1 MAQSYTRQSSIAD
14 GDTIT
19 AALFNNEYNQLL
31 NAFAYSSSSAS
42 STGHRHDGTA
52 AQGGN
57 IPKIG
62 DLDFLNKIEVDSTNN
77 RWGVYVEVSSA
88 AVEQVRISDG
98 VVSPVTDSDVDL
110 GTSSLYFKNAYI
122 DAITTTGNVAVGGNL
137 TVTGTTAFNGGTL
150 TLGDSAS
157 DNVVFGADINSN
169 MIPNTDSAY
178 DLGSSS
184 QEWRDL
190 YLDGTAHIDTLD
202 VDVNATVAGTLGVT
216 GAFTGSSLDISGDV
230 TVGDDLS
237 LDSDAAVLGFGADT
251 DVTLTHVADTGL
263 LLNSTMALQFN
274 DASQYINA
282 PSATVLD
289 INATDEIELNATLVD
304 INANVDISGT
314 LTVAGALDFGD
325 AALSNVGD
333 IQLDS
338 ISGDTDSNTS
348 ITFSG
353 SDVITVTAGG
363 ETQVTFNNGSIVP
376 TTDNDVDL
384 GTSSLEF
391 KDGYF
396 DGTVYADAINFNG
409 TAISATAA
417 ELNIMDGVTATA
429 ADINLIDG
437 ITNGT
442 VIASKAIITDANKD
456 ITGGRNITISGE
468 LDAGSLDI
476 SGDADI
482 DGTLETDALSING
495 TAVTSTAAELN
506 ILDGVTASAT
516 DINLIDGITNG
527 TVIASKAI
535 ITDSNKDI
543 TGGRNI
549 TISGELDAATLDIS
563 GDVDVDGTLE
573 ADAITVNGT
582 ALASVIAGTTVN
594 TATLATTVTITDNE
608 NTNENNA
615 IIFTAGG
622 DLDGG
627 NVGLESDGD
636 LFYNPSTSTLTVPNV
651 SVSGTFSTVNSVTMN
666 ANNAVVFEGATADA
680 HETTLSSID
689 ATGDR
694 TINLPNV
701 SGTLPVLAAVSATAI
716 TSTPAELN
724 ILDGATVVVGEINA
738 LDLGATAVGTA
749 IASKAVILDSNK
761 DYTGIRNFTLS
772 GELDAGSLDVSG
784 DADID
789 GTLETDALSINGTA
803 VTSTAAELN
812 ILDGVT
818 STAAELNILDGVTS
832 TAAEINLLDGSAAN
846 TVVNSKG
853 VIYGSS
859 GEVAGTLSTA
869 AQANITSLGTL
880 TALTGG
886 TGDFNWDSNTLVVD
900 SSTNRVGIG
909 NASPDVSLDIGSFTD
924 AMHLPVGTTAQRPT
938 GAAGYFRY
946 NSTTGK
952 FEGFTDEWGSI
963 GGGSGTNM
971 DTNIYAGDGSDTT
984 FTLSNAPDDE
994 NNLMV
999 FIDGVF
1005 QAQNTYS
1012 VSGTTLTFAT
1022 APANGRVITVYHS
1035 TTTVGG
1041 SNNTINTMT
1050 GDGSDTTLTLS
1061 VAPVHENN
1069 VQVFFDGVYQSKAN
1083 YAISG
1088 TTLTFSTAPPDDVL
1102 VEAITNTNTSS
1113 TTANLLLDADKDTMI
1128 QVEESSDEDKIRF
1141 DTGGTERMIIDSTGV
1156 GIGDAAPEVKLHV
1169 NSGASNT
1176 GILTESTDSG
1186 AYVAFKDNSTSS
1198 ASHVLLGAIAN
1209 DMYFQAGNAER
1220 MRIDSSGNVGI
1231 GTSTT
1236 TGNSGHTNIFLG
1248 GTSNI
1253 ISETAASAGAS
1264 LSISQNA
1271 YIDSD
1276 GSWEYRVTDE
1286 ATNYYQNAGNHV
1298 WRYAASGSAGADISW
1313 SEAMRITSTG
1323 GLLVGTTTNQ
1333 LYDTT
1338 SQSGFA
1344 LHDTDSYSSC
1354 GAHLEIAQDS
1364 DAGWSPIYINK
1375 WDWNS
1380 GDDGRFMQMYIRGS
1394 GGTDSASIVYD
1405 GTNVA
1410 LTNASDYRLKENIV
1424 DYTGGLAKIN
1434 ALQVRSF
1441 NKKEGASK
1449 DITQQGFIA
1458 HELAEHI
1465 PSAVIGE
1472 KDAMK
1477 VDESGETVPDYQQF
1491 SREALVPYLVS
1502 AIQELEARIK
1512 TLEDA

>member
-1128 QVEESSDEDKIRF
+1128 QVEESSDEDTIRM
-1141 DTGGTERMIIDSTGV
+1141 DIAGTEVLTLTNSAMTLKGTTPTLT
-1156 GIGDAAPEVKLHV
+1156 IGDAGAEDTKIVFDGNAQDYYIGLDDSADDLIIGKGSAVGTTPAIVIDENLKVGINFATPTAKLSLPAQASGDSGIARFAIESAV
-1169 NSGASNT
+1169 DSNDFTIAQYEDGTGTYTQIGQNISLNSGGNVAVLDSAHKTAGITFDGRSNGSLMFQT
-1176 GILTESTDSG
+1176 G
-1186 AYVAFKDNSTSS
+1186 A
-1198 ASHVLLGAIAN
+1198 AN
-1209 DMYFQAGNAER
+1209 ANAER
-1220 MRIDSSGNVGI
+1220 MRLTSAGDLYFAQTSGSVADVGTI
-1231 GTSTT
+1231 LQANGRNFFMASTT
-1236 TGNSGHTNIFLG
+1236 SEAIMHTYNNTSNSGAKY
-1248 GTSNI
+1248 I
-1253 ISETAASAGAS
+1253 ISFRQNNTEVGSIEVGSSSTA
-1264 LSISQNA
+1264 
-1271 YIDSD
+1271 
-1276 GSWEYRVTDE
+1276 
-1286 ATNYYQNAGNHV
+1286 
-1298 WRYAASGSAGADISW
+1298 
-1313 SEAMRITSTG
+1313 
-1323 GLLVGTTTNQ
+1323 LVG
-1333 LYDTT
+1333 
-1338 SQSGFA
+1338 S
-1344 LHDTDSYSSC
+1344 
-1354 GAHLEIAQDS
+1354 
-1364 DAGWSPIYINK
+1364 
-1375 WDWNS
+1375 
-1380 GDDGRFMQMYIRGS
+1380 
-1394 GGTDSASIVYD
+1394 
-1405 GTNVA
+1405 
-1410 LTNASDYRLKENIV
+1410 SDYRLKENV
-1424 DYTGGLAKIN
+1424 EYNWDATTRLKQ
-1434 ALQVRSF
+1434 LKPCRF
-1441 NKKEGASK
+1441 NWIADDTNTLIEG
-1449 DITQQGFIA
+1449 FLA
-1458 HELAEHI
+1458 HEVTSIVPE
-1465 PSAVIGE
+1465 AVRGE
-1472 KDAMK
+1472 KDA
-1477 VDESGETVPDYQQF
+1477 VYTAEE
-1491 SREALVPYLVS
+1491 EANELGTEGAPKLQGIDQSKLIPLLVKT
-1502 AIQELEARIK
+1502 IQELEARIK